1 MATPVADKYSC
12 GQTFMS
18 NYQSKYRAKA
28 WLLTRPWVAGI
39 ITFVLLT
46 ALCFYFII
54 QRYNTLKKEE
64 KDAAITMAETAAG
77 RLQLSL
83 QYSLSATQALTL
95 TIDKDGIPRNFD
107 SIAAYILQSNKY
119 IDALQLVPGGVIQ
132 YVYPGKGNE
141 AVIGYNILSDS
152 TRNKEAFKAI
162 NKKQLFFAGPMQ
174 LRQGGTGVVGRLPV
188 FRNNRFWGFS
198 AVVIKLPTLF
208 QAAGIDTTG
217 ESGYYFQLSK
227 INPHSK
233 KEEYFLPAKDGS
245 YNQQDAS
252 IAVPDGEWKLSV
264 KPVNGYKRFTDVLP
278 VSILG
283 LLLAV
288 IAGLLVV
295 YLGKKPARLQQFIL
309 EQTVELDKSEKRNKA
324 IVDALP
330 DLVFVVDKD
339 GTYIDYNDPVGQRT
353 IATKEKLIGKKINE
367 VLPSEVAKE
376 IMANLEQ
383 ALATRQM
390 ITHSYQLKEGDEL
403 RDYEAR
409 YIPQD
414 KQVLILVRDVTETK
428 KAEQRI
434 RDSEVKYRTL
444 VEQASD
450 GIFIANFKGQ
460 FLVVNPA
467 GCKLSQY
474 SEEELMSMRIQ
485 DLALMSELQSKPFKF
500 EDILAGK
507 TAMSERKMR
516 RKDGELI
523 DVEISARIIAS
534 DRFLAFMRD
543 ISERKI
549 AENELKKSR
558 EDLRMLSNYIEG
570 VREEERLNLSRE
582 IHDELGQQLTV
593 LKMDVSRLGKKI
605 IGQEGSS
612 HTENFD
618 QVISSINNM
627 VETVRKI
634 AAQLRPGL
642 LDDLGLVATL
652 EWYCNDFSKRTG
664 IRTNFIPGVVEDKFS
679 KNIDICLFRIF
690 QESLTNV
697 ARHAEAR
704 KIDVSLVRQD
714 KQLIL
719 MIEDDGKGLD
729 LDSINNRKTLGIMGM
744 KERAMMIGGF
754 YNIYST
760 PGKGTI
766 VEVTVPVPVAE
777 MTR

>member
-1 MATPVADKYSC
+1 MT
-12 GQTFMS
+12 GLFTF
-18 NYQSKYRAKA
+18 A
-28 WLLTRPWVAGI
+28 LLS
-39 ITFVLLT
+39 
-46 ALCFYFII
+46 ALCLYFII
-54 QRYNTLKKEE
+54 QWYSTLKKEE
-64 KDAAITMAETAAG
+64 KQAAITVAETAAD

-83 QYSLSATQALTL
+83 RYSLSATQALTL

-107 SIAAYILQSNKY
+107 SIAAYILQNNKY

-132 YVYPGKGNE
+132 YVYPLKGNE
-141 AVIGYNILSDS
+141 TIMGYDVLKDS
-152 TRNKEAFKAI
+152 TRNKEALRAI
-162 NKKQLFFAGPMQ
+162 SKKELFFAGPFQ
-174 LRQGGTGVVGRLPV
+174 LRQGGKGVVGRLPV

-198 AVVIKLPTLF
+198 AVVIKLPTLLK
-208 QAAGIDTTG
+208 AAGIDTMG
-217 ESGYYFQLSK
+217 KSGYYFQLSK
-227 INPHSK
+227 INPDSK
-233 KEEYFLPAKDGS
+233 KEEYFLPLKEGS
-245 YNQQDAS
+245 YNRQDAS
-252 IAVPDGEWKLSV
+252 ITVPDGEWKLSV
-264 KPVNGYKRFTDVLP
+264 KPVNGYKTFTDVLP
-278 VSILG
+278 VTILG

-288 IAGLLVV
+288 IGGLLVV
-295 YLGKKPARLQQFIL
+295 YLGKKPARLQQLVL

-330 DLVFVVDKD
+330 DMVFVIDRE
-339 GTYIDYNDPVGQRT
+339 GRYIDYNNPVGQKA
-353 IATKEKLIGKKINE
+353 IVPKEELIGKKINE
-367 VLPSEVAKE
+367 VLPAGVAKE
-376 IMANLEQ
+376 IMDNLEKVF
-383 ALATRQM
+383 ATRQM
-390 ITHSYQLKEGDEL
+390 ITHSYQLKENNEL

-414 KQVLILVRDVTETK
+414 KDVLILVRDVTETE

-434 RDSEVKYRTL
+434 RESEVKYRTL

-450 GIFIANFKGQ
+450 GIFIANFQGK

-474 SEEELMSMRIQ
+474 TEEELLSMRVH
-485 DLALMSELQSKPFKF
+485 DLAIMSELQVMPFKF
-500 EDILAGK
+500 EEILAGK

-523 DVEISARIIAS
+523 DVEISARIIAP
-534 DRFLAFMRD
+534 DRFLAFARD
-543 ISERKI
+543 ISERKK
-549 AENELKKSR
+549 AENELRKSR
-558 EDLRMLSNYIEG
+558 EDLRMLSNYIEN

-593 LKMDVSRLGKKI
+593 LKMDISRLSKKI
-605 IGQEGSS
+605 AAGADDDSRSG
-612 HTENFD
+612 TFD

-627 VETVRKI
+627 VDTVREI
-634 AAQLRPGL
+634 AARLRPGL

-652 EWYCNDFSKRTG
+652 EWYCNDFTKRTG
-664 IRTNFIPGVVEDKFS
+664 IKTSLICGVAEDKFS
-679 KNIDICLFRIF
+679 QHINICLFRIF

-697 ARHAEAR
+697 VRHAEA
-704 KIDVSLVRQD
+704 KKVDVSLVRQD

-744 KERAMMIGGF
+744 KERAMMAGGF

-766 VEVTVPVPVAE
+766 VEVAVPL
-777 MTR
+777 